1 MLDRVDIKDAV
12 NPAKKFLTQLG
23 LTPVLTN
30 PFNHLVMMMKNRIED
45 SFFLH
50 EYLFDSKR
58 KDHIDSLFFCSWSG
72 EQLFTCSL
80 AEIFTCSSTP
90 SMSLS

>member
-12 NPAKKFLTQLG
+12 NPAKKLLAQLG

-58 KDHIDSLFFCSWSG
+58 KDHIDSLICSWSD